1 MPTILVVEDEP
12 AIRELLVEVL
22 QDEGYGVVAAADGI
36 AALDLLARQATDLVL
51 TDVMMPGLDGLGVV
65 RRMRELPGTARIP
78 VIVMSAVLRAGVEG
92 LDRVSFLAKPF
103 DIGRLLAEI
112 EDRLALLDRDAR

>member
-22 QDEGYGVVAAADGI
+22 QDEGYKVVAAADGI
-36 AALDLLARQATDLVL
+36 AALDILALQATDLVL

-65 RRMRELPGTARIP
+65 RRMREQPGTARIP
-78 VIVMSAVLRAGVEG
+78 VIVMSAVLRTGVEG

-103 DIGRLLAEI
+103 DIGRLLVEV
-112 EDRLALLDRDAR
+112 EDRLALRDHDGR